1 MQEIEKIQ
9 EELKSKLSEKRYL
22 HSLGTMKMAK
32 KLAEKYSIDS
42 EKAVL
47 VGLTHDIGKE
57 IPDDEKLEYV
67 KQNKIEI
74 DEIEQ
79 KNVGLLHAK
88 IGAHITK
95 EKYNFTQD
103 MQKAIEYHTT
113 AHPEMDLL
121 AKIIF
126 IADKVEETRDYSD
139 IETVRNLAMENIDEC
154 MLYILNYAIKKN
166 IDKGKLVHINS
177 IITRNKLIM
186 DTSK

>member
-1 MQEIEKIQ
+1 MQDIKEIQ
-9 EELKSKLSEKRYL
+9 GELKSKLSEKRYL

-32 KLAEKYSIDS
+32 ELAEKYNIDP
-42 EKAVL
+42 EKAAL

-57 IPDDEKLEYV
+57 ISDEEKLEYV
-67 KQNKIEI
+67 KQNKIDI
-74 DEIEQ
+74 DEVEQ

-95 EKYNFTQD
+95 EKYNFSQD

-113 AHPEMDLL
+113 AHPDMDLL
-121 AKIIF
+121 AKIVF
-126 IADKVEETRDYSD
+126 IADKAEETRDYSD

-166 IDKGKLVHINS
+166 IDKGKLVHVNS
-177 IITRNKLIM
+177 IMTRNKLLM
-186 DTSK
+186 DASI